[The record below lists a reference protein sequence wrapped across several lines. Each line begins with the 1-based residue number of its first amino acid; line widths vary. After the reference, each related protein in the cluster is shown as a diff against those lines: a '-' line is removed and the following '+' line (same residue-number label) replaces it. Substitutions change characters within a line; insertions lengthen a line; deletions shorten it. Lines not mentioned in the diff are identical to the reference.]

1 MTSAASACAVCQ
13 LHAESTFSVEGMDCR
28 EEVQLI
34 ERRFKHLAGLED
46 FTADVVGR
54 RLHVKYDAAKL
65 STSAIAAAV
74 AEAGMRAWLEHEEG
88 ISVEP
93 RRDRRLRH
101 LLLVGSGLALFGGLL
116 APVLA
121 GAHLSRVFFAVS
133 LLLGAPTPLRRARH
147 AVALR
152 TLDINVLMLV
162 AACAAVL
169 LGEWSEAAGVVFLFA
184 LAQALEARTLE
195 RARLAVRALLDLAPT
210 QVVLREG
217 PTERSEHVER
227 VRPGAIII
235 VKPGEKFP
243 LDGRV
248 LAGVSTVNQAPV
260 TGESMPA
267 DKRPGDEV
275 FAGTIN
281 GRGALDVE
289 VTRRHRDTTLSRI
302 IHLVERA
309 QASRAPVQ
317 AFVERF
323 ARVYTPAVLALS
335 ATIAVVPPL
344 LGGDVR
350 EWVYRA
356 LVLLVISCPCALV
369 ISTPVSVVAA
379 LAGAA
384 RRGVLIK
391 GGVHLERASR
401 VRCVAF
407 DKTGTLTRGEPVVVD
422 VSAFNGQSTDRVLAL
437 AAALER
443 RSEHPIAEAIV
454 REAERRRVP
463 VVASTD
469 VVSLPGRGVE
479 GRVPD
484 GSVLLGNLA
493 LFRERG
499 LDGPELTRHVA
510 DLGEAGH
517 TAVLVAEDGR
527 VVGAIAVAD
536 RARESARDALD
547 LLRRQGVECLVMLTG
562 DSEAAAREVART
574 VGVDELKAGLMPEDK
589 VSAIEDLRRRY
600 GAVAMVGDGVND
612 APALASADLGIAM
625 GAAGSDAALET
636 ADVALMADEL
646 LKIPY
651 AFRVSRSAMRNIK
664 TNLAVS
670 LVLKAAFVIATIAGV
685 ASLWMAVLAD
695 TGASMIVVANALRL
709 LRHE

>member
-1 MTSAASACAVCQ
+1 MHTKRSRAYPRA
-13 LHAESTFSVEGMDCR
+13 LLT
-28 EEVQLI
+28 
-34 ERRFKHLAGLED
+34 
-46 FTADVVGR
+46 
-54 RLHVKYDAAKL
+54 
-65 STSAIAAAV
+65 AV
-74 AEAGMRAWLEHEEG
+74 A
-88 ISVEP
+88 
-93 RRDRRLRH
+93 
-101 LLLVGSGLALFGGLL
+101 
-116 APVLA
+116 
-121 GAHLSRVFFAVS
+121 
-133 LLLGAPTPLRRARH
+133 
-147 AVALR
+147 
-152 TLDINVLMLV
+152 
-162 AACAAVL
+162 
-169 LGEWSEAAGVVFLFA
+169 
-184 LAQALEARTLE
+184 
-195 RARLAVRALLDLAPT
+195 AVRALRGPVLQPHPGLADDA
-210 QVVLREG
+210 
-217 PTERSEHVER
+217 ERPLGAGEEAVGR
-227 VRPGAIII
+227 RPGARA
-235 VKPGEKFP
+235 GQARRNG
-243 LDGRV
+243 DAGRCHH
-248 LAGVSTVNQAPV
+248 AQ
-260 TGESMPA
+260 
-267 DKRPGDEV
+267 
-275 FAGTIN
+275 
-281 GRGALDVE
+281 ALDELVDVRVAGRE
-289 VTRRHRDTTLSRI
+289 VSAAAGRDPAA
-302 IHLVERA
+302 ERA
-309 QASRAPVQ
+309 EL
-317 AFVERF
+317 ERL
-323 ARVYTPAVLALS
+323 R
-335 ATIAVVPPL
+335 
-344 LGGDVR
+344 
-350 EWVYRA
+350 
-356 LVLLVISCPCALV
+356 
-369 ISTPVSVVAA
+369 VVAQ
-379 LAGAA
+379 
-384 RRGVLIK
+384 R
-391 GGVHLERASR
+391 
-401 VRCVAF
+401 
-407 DKTGTLTRGEPVVVD
+407 EPVRPELV
-422 VSAFNGQSTDRVLAL
+422 
-437 AAALER
+437 LER